1 MKKYLVKK
9 TKTYEWSYVVE
20 AETKEEATDLVD
32 DYEDKDLCDHYCGC
46 KYSTERINDEIHK
59 DSRKID
65 KKKTQGMKYLVCTLN
80 DEEYARP
87 HFSVHSKLEDA
98 LKAALDAANEFL
110 LASEENGTIEIK
122 NSRTRVETTIQSC
135 PESDCL
141 VSEIL
146 PFDPEKGKNLI
157 IWHHA
162 YDGVDFDIRYQAH
175 DRHDCLEKR
184 KEMIRKAFAE
194 REGLT
199 DYNENFDIEE
209 DSCIDTGDEWE
220 VFSIENA
227 DALEKMDV

>member
-9 TKTYEWSYVVE
+9 TKTE
-20 AETKEEATDLVD
+20 

-98 LKAALDAANEFL
+98 LKEALDAANEFL

-122 NSRTRVETTIQSC
+122 NTI
-135 PESDCL
+135 
-141 VSEIL
+141 I
-146 PFDPEKGKNLI
+146 
-157 IWHHA
+157 
-162 YDGVDFDIRYQAH
+162 
-175 DRHDCLEKR
+175 
-184 KEMIRKAFAE
+184 
-194 REGLT
+194 
-199 DYNENFDIEE
+199 
-209 DSCIDTGDEWE
+209 
-220 VFSIENA
+220 
-227 DALEKMDV
+227 